1 METKPYLIFNLH
13 DLRYGIDATLVQEI
27 FLLPELNPI
36 IEAPTDIIGILNLR
50 SQLVPVMHLGLR
62 LGYKIQD
69 CHLSDSVI
77 VLQWQDLQIGIIVN
91 SVYEV
96 KNVSSEVIETNIS
109 YGRDKEFTARFIHS
123 IAKLDADIIMLL
135 NPEQLIC
142 SSTVEDILPVLNSD
156 SSEIEAHGDRPH
168 SKEKEIHLNNLN
180 HQQSIHKHSFYDLY
194 YPQVTPQEKAI
205 FWERA
210 ENLRRQAEN
219 SDFRGLIPLAV
230 FGLNGE
236 YFGLELDIVREFTN
250 IRHMTQIPCCPNHIV
265 GNMNLRGE
273 IVTLVDI
280 RQALNLSLN
289 LDRTTSKAIVIR
301 FNDTIAGIPV
311 DEVFDVMYLRPSDL
325 TPVPIALHSANNE
338 YLRGHAPYL
347 EKMLTVLDLPQLLS
361 KNSLVVDEEI

>member
-1 METKPYLIFNLH
+1 METKPYLIFSLH
-13 DLRYGIDATLVQEI
+13 DLQYGIDATLVQEI

-36 IEAPTDIIGILNLR
+36 IEAPTDIAGILNLR

-62 LGYKIQD
+62 LGYKIQN
-69 CHLSDSVI
+69 CHLNDSVI
-77 VLQWQDLQIGIIVN
+77 VLQWQDLRIGIIVN

-96 KNVSSEVIETNIS
+96 KNISSEVIETNIS
-109 YGRDKEFTARFIHS
+109 YGRVKETTAQFIQS
-123 IAKLDADIIMLL
+123 IAKLDADMILL
-135 NPEQLIC
+135 LDPEQLIC
-142 SSTVEDILPVLNSD
+142 YSTVEDILPALNSEFN
-156 SSEIEAHGDRPH
+156 EIETHGDRPQL
-168 SKEKEIHLNNLN
+168 KEKE
-180 HQQSIHKHSFYDLY
+180 SIHKHSFYDLY

-205 FWERA
+205 FRERA
-210 ENLRRQAEN
+210 ENLRRQAES
-219 SDFRGLIPLAV
+219 SDFTGLIPLAV

-236 YFGLELDIVREFTN
+236 YFGLDLDIVREFTN

-280 RQALNLSLN
+280 RQALNLSLD

-325 TPVPIALHSANNE
+325 TPVPVAVHSANDE
-338 YLRGHAPYL
+338 YLRGNAPYL

-361 KNSLVVDEEI
+361 KSSLVVDEEI